1 MQRPAFGRLHPAWPA
16 LAEPWDYWPIFI
28 DGIRDFQA
36 EPAGVLDRGRA
47 VRRQHAAF
55 YTTEALRETLSDL
68 VDFTIVN
75 RGAPRLTV
83 GAANVETSMMC
94 YFDTREMPLAAEH
107 IMASGALPPAFPA
120 INIEGRILLGR
131 RHSFQ
136 HADRGDL
143 R

>member
-1 MQRPAFGRLHPAWPA
+1 MPS
-16 LAEPWDYWPIFI
+16 D
-28 DGIRDFQA
+28 
-36 EPAGVLDRGRA
+36 VNN
-47 VRRQHAAF
+47 AAF

-94 YFDTREMPLAAEH
+94 YFDTREMPVAAEH

-120 INIEGRILLGR
+120 INIEGNSIGTAAFFPTR
-131 RHSFQ
+131 RP
-136 HADRGDL
+136 R
-143 R
+143 